1 MYPYIVFA
9 DAFTQTSSMRVAY
22 LHELAHVRQV
32 RRSPCGPVG
41 FYLAYFFELVWQLM
55 LSRGDLSVA
64 YRSLSFEREAYTL
77 QDDPGSAALAEWVE
91 LGVDPQRMN
100 HRRGRRARA
109 ASAAEKHPLRPRSI
123 SAVASRKPCSQS
135 KRQHGH

>member
-9 DAFTQTSSMRVAY
+9 DAYTQTSSMRVAY

-41 FYLAYFFELVWQLM
+41 FYLAYFFELVWQLV

-64 YRSLSFEREAYTL
+64 YRSLSYELEAYTV
-77 QDDPGSAALAEWVE
+77 QDDPESAAPAEWAE

-109 ASAAEKHPLRPRSI
+109 ASAAEKRPLHSRSDM
-123 SAVASRKPCSQS
+123 APRKPGSRS
-135 KRQHGH
+135 RRQQGH